1 MDKFN
6 VLWIIP
12 YLDRRLVELASN
24 LGALGIGVHIAA
36 QQGSPYLFPG
46 IVSPRSPV
54 KTGRRSI
61 RSLRSQ
67 ARELLRSS
75 GAQLV
80 HAVGLRALRIATRL
94 GGGDAGLRLVAE
106 YDGGSIPAWCRTPYA
121 AFGHP
126 LITQVLLREPHH
138 LAYFERRTGIAAD
151 RIRVIPFGVKPDW
164 YTRPGMQC
172 WARKDKSRMFILG
185 VSLEHISSKN
195 LRLVL
200 AACNLLPPEANIKL
214 LLIDRTDRC
223 DRVIRELHRWPDN
236 VVARTHIVIDKSDPG
251 TFWSVCTSS
260 LHFPTQHSSLNELR
274 DSMVSAVIPI
284 VVTQDRTQIVE
295 DLSTGL
301 VVSSSNPHSLCQS
314 IQYLRDDMTACRA
327 MALRARE
334 TVLSA
339 CSFER
344 SAAALATIYRGAI
357 GDKRRSLPV
366 RLSRNDPGANKLEH
380 ASL

>member
-1 MDKFN
+1 MDKIN

-94 GGGDAGLRLVAE
+94 GSGDAGLRLVAE

-151 RIRVIPFGVKPDW
+151 RIRVIPFEGLR
-164 YTRPGMQC
+164 TRC
-172 WARKDKSRMFILG
+172 
-185 VSLEHISSKN
+185 
-195 LRLVL
+195 
-200 AACNLLPPEANIKL
+200 
-214 LLIDRTDRC
+214 
-223 DRVIRELHRWPDN
+223 
-236 VVARTHIVIDKSDPG
+236 
-251 TFWSVCTSS
+251 
-260 LHFPTQHSSLNELR
+260 
-274 DSMVSAVIPI
+274 
-284 VVTQDRTQIVE
+284 
-295 DLSTGL
+295 
-301 VVSSSNPHSLCQS
+301 
-314 IQYLRDDMTACRA
+314 
-327 MALRARE
+327 
-334 TVLSA
+334 
-339 CSFER
+339 
-344 SAAALATIYRGAI
+344 
-357 GDKRRSLPV
+357 
-366 RLSRNDPGANKLEH
+366 
-380 ASL
+380 